1 MKHTK
6 KKRLLAIVLCMIL
19 VLSTGIAAFANE
31 NVGLQSVAC
40 QAATLERVIK
50 NAEGEDVGTLIA
62 DIPEGTFLASS
73 SDANIQMDVQADVGA
88 DGVFDRVQQ
97 QLEANGETGYTLNNY
112 VMADV
117 TFYVNGEKQVPQQPI
132 TFTVKGTNL
141 DSQKAVA
148 FSDDRQNNPTFPDVT
163 EVTAEDGSKT
173 LQFTAETTSE
183 TVVYGVAEKEEA
195 QTTEPEQEENALE
208 EDENVAVGEVK
219 NVEAVENKEV
229 VEQEIQK
236 AQENDTNMA
245 AVYTAP
251 MVSITESYGKLTA
264 AYSDTNAEVGYV
276 WYRSIN
282 GAPETMQIPTQY
294 TSTTGTNLGKD
305 ISTDGKEL
313 YISLNGGALKYN
325 GNESVIYKV
334 SAYSK
339 ADLNEYGL
347 PKDGA
352 TALATSDSYS
362 VTGYYE
368 VQNGSFETPVVTKL
382 HKNTNNWQFSNE
394 NYKALG
400 GAWQTTGTH
409 DANEWSDSEGA
420 DIEIVTADKTNS
432 KKDLS
437 GCSWYGTEA
446 AADGNQFA
454 ELNCEADGALYQDV
468 LTTPGETLNYQVAHR
483 ARGSHKNAT
492 LEEDTMYVVIMP
504 TQMAIEKGITT
515 QDKVQDVINNRAND
529 TYAGATVV
537 EYTDDDQSWTTHT
550 GVYNVMNSGQYSTR
564 FFFVSGATASGNK
577 TVGNFIDNVKFTR
590 DKLTPAAGTANITV
604 TKTITGLDATAADT
618 LARQLTFKVGEVKTL
633 SYNDMTW
640 SYANGVY
647 RGSAVV
653 NIPENKCGDL
663 QIEENGTL
671 DVTGYT
677 RNTSVFVDSTV
688 AGSGITS
695 TTVNVAVG
703 NSKNVEF
710 KNNYTQ
716 NGGSGETVESK
727 MLHEKYIKRN
737 ADGTYDIT
745 LNASGTIG
753 TETNKALVDVVLV
766 VDTSGSMNDKTSSS
780 DRKSK
785 TKLED
790 TKSAINALVD
800 AFNAKSETVDTKYKL
815 VEFNTFAKTKT
826 DNWITGTQLKNTIK
840 KLEADGG
847 TNYDQGLRQGAT
859 AINSA
864 RTGARKIVIFLTD
877 GEPTFYGSEKVN
889 GKYPYGYGTDTSNA
903 TLQAALRAA
912 YSINCSDFYAVGIGL
927 PSSIN
932 IYTHDGL
939 INGST
944 DNRKWNANH
953 RAGSSYCS
961 EKGTKTGYGK
971 NALDILRNVSGEVLL
986 KEVSGSTSAA
996 TKDAINYANSSDL
1009 TSKFSSIAGDIL
1021 NLACTNVTISDTL
1034 SKYVDTTTA
1043 TKLKVN
1049 IAKKNTDGSFTT
1061 IEGDGREFDLAG
1073 GDVYEGSDKIATA
1086 SYDATTKT
1094 ATLEFEDN
1102 YKFKENYYYYISITN
1117 VVPNQTAL
1125 DEYGKTAYPNVGD
1138 NFTDASENRYN
1149 AITGG
1154 TSSKKPGFYSN
1165 SEAKISY
1172 KWKDSNVEENY
1183 NNPVVQV
1190 EQINVSKKWE
1200 GISNAKDTVLA
1211 QLVDK
1216 DGNPVSGRIIKLTSQ
1231 NNYTGSFIVEEADN
1245 YGGVRE
1251 LKLDDEKGTI
1261 SYENHKYSMV
1271 DADGTTTI
1279 GNVSYKVTY
1288 TNNNDSYT
1296 ITNTRNTQK
1305 IKILK
1310 TRHANGTDDIYLE
1323 GAKFTLAD
1331 GSGKVV
1337 KIGINTN
1344 GTYISDANGLVL
1356 EGDIAYG
1363 TYTLTEVKAPA
1374 GYTKLT
1380 DAVTITVDEKG
1391 ITIPDNTNISIKKA
1405 SDGVYTIT
1413 VVNNLIYE
1421 LPHTGGPGI
1430 YLFMIGGI
1438 LLMGAAAWI
1447 LYKNKCREVLKR

>member
-88 DGVFDRVQQ
+88 DGVLDRVQQ

-163 EVTAEDGSKT
+163 EVTTEDGSKT

-368 VQNGSFETPVVTKL
+368 VQNGSFETPVITDL

-409 DANEWSDSEGA
+409 DASEWSDSEGA

-432 KKDLS
+432 NKDLS
-437 GCSWYGTEA
+437 GYSWYGTEA

-454 ELNCEADGALYQDV
+454 GLNCEADGALYQDV

-483 ARGSHKNAT
+483 ARGSRIDAT
-492 LEEDTMYVVIMP
+492 AENDTMYVVIMP

-564 FFFVSGATASGNK
+564 FFFVSGATASGKK

-590 DKLTPAAGTANITV
+590 DKLTPAAGTASITV
-604 TKTITGLDATAADT
+604 TKTITGLDAEAADA
-618 LARQLTFKVGEVKTL
+618 LARRLTFKVGDVKTL
-633 SYNDMTW
+633 SYDEMTW

-663 QIEENGTL
+663 QVEESGAL

-766 VDTSGSMNDKTSSS
+766 VDTSGSMKEKTSSG
-780 DRKSK
+780 RNSK

-800 AFNAKSETVDTKYKL
+800 AFNAKSETVDTEYKL
-815 VEFNTFAKTKT
+815 VEFNTFAETKT
-826 DNWITGTQLKNTIK
+826 DNWVDGAQLKKTVSNLRAT
-840 KLEADGG
+840 GG
-847 TNYDQGLRQGAT
+847 TNYDQGLQQGAT

-877 GEPTFYGSEKVN
+877 GEPTFYGTDIGSN
-889 GKYPYGYGTDTSNA
+889 GYPAGLGNATSNA
-903 TLQAALRAA
+903 TLQAALVSAKA
-912 YSINCSDFYAVGIGL
+912 VECNDFYAVGVGL
-927 PSSIN
+927 SSSIN
-932 IYTHDGL
+932 IYTHDGRFNENSYNN
-939 INGST
+939 IYWNHGWGRCPDKGSKSGNYCIL
-944 DNRKWNANH
+944 DN
-953 RAGSSYCS
+953 
-961 EKGTKTGYGK
+961 
-971 NALDILRNVSGEVLL
+971 ISGETLL
-986 KEVSGSTSAA
+986 TYVSSNTSAA

-1009 TSKFSSIAGDIL
+1009 TSKFTSIAGDIL

-1043 TKLKVN
+1043 TNLKVN

-1061 IEGDGREFDLAG
+1061 IEGDGREFGLAG

-1094 ATLEFEDN
+1094 ATLKFKDN

-1216 DGNPVSGRIIKLTSQ
+1216 DRNPVSGRIIKLTSQ

-1251 LKLDDEKGTI
+1251 LKLDDENGTI

-1288 TNNNDSYT
+1288 TNKNNDSYT

-1323 GAKFTLAD
+1323 GAEFTLAD
-1331 GSGKVV
+1331 SSGKVV

-1391 ITIPDNTNISIKKA
+1391 IKIPDNTNISIKKA

-1413 VVNNLIYE
+1413 VVNNLLYE

-1430 YLFMIGGI
+1430 YLFTIGGI

>member
-31 NVGLQSVAC
+31 NVGLQSVVC
-40 QAATLERVIK
+40 QAATLERVMK
-50 NAEGEDVGTLIA
+50 NADGEEVGTLIA
-62 DIPEGTFLASS
+62 DIPEGAFLASS

-88 DGVFDRVQQ
+88 DGVLDRVQQ
-97 QLEANGETGYTLNNY
+97 QLETNGEAGYTLNNY

-141 DSQKAVA
+141 DSQKTVA

-163 EVTAEDGSKT
+163 EVTTEDGSKA

-236 AQENDTNMA
+236 AQENDKNMA

-368 VQNGSFETPVVTKL
+368 VQNGSFEKPVITDL

-409 DANEWSDSEGA
+409 DASEWSDSEGA

-432 KKDLS
+432 NKDLS
-437 GCSWYGTEA
+437 GYSWYGTEA

-483 ARGSHKNAT
+483 DRGSRIDAT
-492 LEEDTMYVVIMP
+492 AENDTMYVVIMP

-564 FFFVSGATASGNK
+564 FFFVSGATASGKK

-590 DKLTPAAGTANITV
+590 DKLTPAAGTASITV
-604 TKTITGLDATAADT
+604 TKTITGLDAEAADA
-618 LARQLTFKVGEVKTL
+618 LARRLTFKVGDVKTL
-633 SYNDMTW
+633 SYDEMTW

-663 QIEENGTL
+663 QVEESGAL

-766 VDTSGSMNDKTSSS
+766 VDTSGSMKEKTSSG
-780 DRKSK
+780 RNSK

-800 AFNAKSETVDTKYKL
+800 AFNAKSETVDTEYKL
-815 VEFNTFAKTKT
+815 VEFNTFAETKT
-826 DNWITGTQLKNTIK
+826 DNWVDGAQLKKTVSNLRAT
-840 KLEADGG
+840 GG
-847 TNYDQGLRQGAT
+847 TNYDQGLQQGAT

-877 GEPTFYGSEKVN
+877 GEPTFYGTDIGSN
-889 GKYPYGYGTDTSNA
+889 GYPAGLGNATSNA
-903 TLQAALRAA
+903 TLQAALVSAKA
-912 YSINCSDFYAVGIGL
+912 VECNDFYAVGVGL
-927 PSSIN
+927 SSSIN
-932 IYTHDGL
+932 IYTHDGRFNENSYNN
-939 INGST
+939 IYWNHGWGRCPDKGSKSGNYCIL
-944 DNRKWNANH
+944 DN
-953 RAGSSYCS
+953 
-961 EKGTKTGYGK
+961 
-971 NALDILRNVSGEVLL
+971 ISGETLL
-986 KEVSGSTSAA
+986 TYVSSNTSAA

-1009 TSKFSSIAGDIL
+1009 TSKFTSIAGDIL

-1094 ATLEFEDN
+1094 ATLKFKDN

-1251 LKLDDEKGTI
+1251 LKLDDENGTI

-1288 TNNNDSYT
+1288 TNKNNDSYT

-1323 GAKFTLAD
+1323 GAEFTLAD
-1331 GSGKVV
+1331 SSGKVV

-1391 ITIPDNTNISIKKA
+1391 IKIPDNTNISIKKA

-1413 VVNNLIYE
+1413 VVNNLLYE

-1430 YLFMIGGI
+1430 YLFTIGGI

>member
-88 DGVFDRVQQ
+88 DGVLDRVQQ

-163 EVTAEDGSKT
+163 EVTTEDGSKT

-236 AQENDTNMA
+236 AQENDKNMA

-368 VQNGSFETPVVTKL
+368 VQNGSFETPVITDL

-409 DANEWSDSEGA
+409 DASEWSDSEGT

-432 KKDLS
+432 NKDLS
-437 GCSWYGTEA
+437 GYSWYGTEA

-483 ARGSHKNAT
+483 ARGSRIDAT
-492 LEEDTMYVVIMP
+492 AENDTMYVVIMP

-564 FFFVSGATASGNK
+564 FFFVSGATASGKK

-590 DKLTPAAGTANITV
+590 DKLTPAAGTASITV
-604 TKTITGLDATAADT
+604 TKTITGLDAEAADA
-618 LARQLTFKVGEVKTL
+618 LARRLTFKVGDVKTL
-633 SYNDMTW
+633 SYDEMTW

-663 QIEENGTL
+663 QVEESGAL

-766 VDTSGSMNDKTSSS
+766 VDTSGSMKEKTSSG
-780 DRKSK
+780 RNSK

-800 AFNAKSETVDTKYKL
+800 AFNAKSETVDTEYKL
-815 VEFNTFAKTKT
+815 VEFNTFAETKT
-826 DNWITGTQLKNTIK
+826 DNWVDGAQLKKTVSNLRAT
-840 KLEADGG
+840 GG
-847 TNYDQGLRQGAT
+847 TNYDQGLQQGAT

-877 GEPTFYGSEKVN
+877 GEPTFYGTDIGSN
-889 GKYPYGYGTDTSNA
+889 GYPAGLGNATSNA
-903 TLQAALRAA
+903 TLQAALVSAKA
-912 YSINCSDFYAVGIGL
+912 VECNDFYAVGVGL
-927 PSSIN
+927 SSSIN
-932 IYTHDGL
+932 IYTHDGRFNENSYNN
-939 INGST
+939 IYWNHGWGRCPDKGSKSGNYCIL
-944 DNRKWNANH
+944 DN
-953 RAGSSYCS
+953 
-961 EKGTKTGYGK
+961 
-971 NALDILRNVSGEVLL
+971 ISGETLL
-986 KEVSGSTSAA
+986 TYVSSNTSAA

-1009 TSKFSSIAGDIL
+1009 TSKFTSIAGDIL

-1043 TKLKVN
+1043 TNLKVN

-1061 IEGDGREFDLAG
+1061 IEGDGREFGLAG

-1094 ATLEFEDN
+1094 ATLKFKDN

-1251 LKLDDEKGTI
+1251 LKLDDENGTI

-1288 TNNNDSYT
+1288 TNKNNDSYT

-1323 GAKFTLAD
+1323 GAEFTLAD
-1331 GSGKVV
+1331 SSGKVV
-1337 KIGINTN
+1337 KIIIN
-1344 GTYISDANGLVL
+1344 YICLFD
-1356 EGDIAYG
+1356 
-1363 TYTLTEVKAPA
+1363 
-1374 GYTKLT
+1374 
-1380 DAVTITVDEKG
+1380 
-1391 ITIPDNTNISIKKA
+1391 
-1405 SDGVYTIT
+1405 
-1413 VVNNLIYE
+1413 
-1421 LPHTGGPGI
+1421 
-1430 YLFMIGGI
+1430 YLFISS
-1438 LLMGAAAWI
+1438 
-1447 LYKNKCREVLKR
+1447 